1 MICQNSS
8 FHKHPNFYNCCNVP
22 VSATIVFTLKNKNKN
37 NTRKFKILWLKLREL
52 FLTVVFTKTPN
63 VTVVFRLLSKTKN
76 CFWNIITYRQKQPPF
91 SQMHQLLPVQFYT
104 LSIIKNMF

>member
-63 VTVVFRLLSKTKN
+63 VTVVFRLLSNSKPKIVFEIYSFNKNTKRDC
-76 CFWNIITYRQKQPPF
+76 CF
-91 SQMHQLLPVQFYT
+91 
-104 LSIIKNMF
+104 